1 MSVSPVTVLDQPTLD
16 INNFHLQEYFTR
28 SFALRQQL
36 QILKG
41 RVLDE
46 YNHLTTQY
54 LDEEAL
60 VVFFLSIGDTA
71 SVKIVNHHYCSTV
84 KDFAVETLVSVNLE
98 ISAIYQRVLAQIQ
111 VYDDSTH
118 REGMVVV
125 PA

>member
-54 LDEEAL
+54 LDEESL

-71 SVKIVNHHYCSTV
+71 SVKIVNHHYCTAV
-84 KDFAVETLVSVNLE
+84 KSFAVETLVSVNLE
-98 ISAIYQRVLAQIQ
+98 ITAIYHRVLAHIQ
-111 VYDDSTH
+111 DYDHSTH
-118 REGMVVV
+118 SEGMADL